1 MLKSNTVS
9 CIRQFS
15 SSILRSSY
23 IGKAP
28 VRLLPGVECSVER
41 IPYEFSKTFTKKRD
55 TIELNKQ
62 LVVRGPKGVLKTIVP
77 SFVDLKTTDNIV
89 HVTVED
95 PTNKCQR
102 SSWGTSRAILN
113 NNVIGTSE
121 GHLAIIKLV
130 GTGYRV
136 TVEKVGEAT
145 YVHLKVGFPYI
156 PKLRV
161 PAGIEVSS
169 PNPTRL
175 LLQGIDKQQVNLFAA
190 TIRSI
195 KKPEPYKGKGIYVND
210 ETIKLKQKRIK

>member
-1 MLKSNTVS
+1 MLKQYTMS

-15 SSILRSSY
+15 STIPKPSY

-41 IPYEFSKTFTKKRD
+41 IPFEFTKTFTKKRD
-55 TIELNKQ
+55 TFELNKQ
-62 LVVRGPKGVLKTIVP
+62 IVVRGPKGTLKTVVP
-77 SFVDLKTTDNIV
+77 SFVDIKTENNTV
-89 HVTVED
+89 HVTVDD
-95 PTNKCQR
+95 PTNKYQR
-102 SSWGTSRAILN
+102 SSWGTSRAILS

-136 TVEKVGEAT
+136 TVEKEGDVT

-156 PKLRV
+156 PKVKV
-161 PAGIEVSS
+161 PAGIEASS

-190 TIRSI
+190 LIRAI
-195 KKPEPYKGKGIYVND
+195 KKPEPYKGKGIYIND